1 MYAWEGLVL
10 MTPSEVSIL
19 IGMVT
24 EQTRMIGV
32 LDGKF
37 GLFGERL
44 ERLETAR
51 AVDEDRAVRADKV
64 AVASVA
70 ASERQS
76 LALRWRVTIAIS
88 AAGSAA
94 TLILGIARFATGH

>member
-1 MYAWEGLVL
+1 
-10 MTPSEVSIL
+10 MTPTEVAIL

-51 AVDEDRAVRADKV
+51 AVDEDRAVQANKV
-64 AVASVA
+64 AVRA
-70 ASERQS
+70 ADAATQHALS
-76 LALRWRVTIAIS
+76 LRWRVTIAVA